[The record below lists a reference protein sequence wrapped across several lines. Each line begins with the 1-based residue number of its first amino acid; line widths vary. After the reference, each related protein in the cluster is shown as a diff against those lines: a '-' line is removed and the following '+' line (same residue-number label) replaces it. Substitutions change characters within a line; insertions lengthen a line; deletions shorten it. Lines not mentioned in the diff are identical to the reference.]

1 MYGGGGE
8 RGRGDNYTNQTLQL
22 KNNNS
27 SQTQIQIN

>member
-1 MYGGGGE
+1 MGVGD
-8 RGRGDNYTNQTLQL
+8 RGVGGDNYTNQALQL